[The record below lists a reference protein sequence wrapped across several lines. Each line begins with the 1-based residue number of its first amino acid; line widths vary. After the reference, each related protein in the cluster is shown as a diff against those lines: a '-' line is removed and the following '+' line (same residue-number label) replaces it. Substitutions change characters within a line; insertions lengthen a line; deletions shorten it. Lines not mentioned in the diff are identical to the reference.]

1 MKHPRALITFSDS
14 GAHVSQIMDS
24 SIQTHLLAH
33 WVRDREAFTLEEA
46 VRMLTFAPATAWG
59 FADRGLVRDGL
70 RRRPQR
76 DRSRARVEPAMPE
89 VVSDLPGG
97 SKRLVQGAV
106 GIRSTIVGGEE
117 VLADGKHTGALPG
130 VLLRR

>member
-1 MKHPRALITFSDS
+1 MTHPRAIVTFSDS

-46 VRMLTFAPATAWG
+46 VRKLTFAPAT
-59 FADRGLVRDGL
+59 RLGLRRPRARAPGL

-76 DRSRARVEPAMPE
+76 VRPREGRARHARGR
-89 VVSDLPGG
+89 SADLPGG

-117 VLADGKHTGALPG
+117 LLADGKHTGALPG